1 MTWRQNPPSRPIA
14 FKTSSFLTFFSC
26 IWTVICHFTDS
37 HISQWLPTRGDYRR
51 DKENEAE
58 VGINFTHLQIRSES
72 SITALQWAALVLLP
86 NPFSPPPYVNF
97 TTVSGGGCF
106 SQSGSVNGVHVY
118 LAINV
123 PSIPFPRS
131 HVFVFSCLPHWPYLF
146 CLCLRPLSLLPG
158 SFGLPGSFAIQGFI
172 TLVMIT
178 PGCLASCP
186 HASLCPIIESIS
198 TVGLDKEALGLKL
211 LQSVTK
217 GYWPIQMWCCYSMV
231 VNQKHETWMLCLL

>member
-72 SITALQWAALVLLP
+72 SITALQWAALVLLA

-131 HVFVFSCLPHWPYLF
+131 HVFVFLSPSLTLP
-146 CLCLRPLSLLPG
+146 LLP
-158 SFGLPGSFAIQGFI
+158 LFA
-172 TLVMIT
+172 
-178 PGCLASCP
+178 
-186 HASLCPIIESIS
+186 ASLPLAWVIWSAWVICDSRLHNLGDDNAWMFSILSSCQSMSHHWIHLNCWTWQRGPRSKAAPI
-198 TVGLDKEALGLKL
+198 
-211 LQSVTK
+211 
-217 GYWPIQMWCCYSMV
+217 C
-231 VNQKHETWMLCLL
+231 H